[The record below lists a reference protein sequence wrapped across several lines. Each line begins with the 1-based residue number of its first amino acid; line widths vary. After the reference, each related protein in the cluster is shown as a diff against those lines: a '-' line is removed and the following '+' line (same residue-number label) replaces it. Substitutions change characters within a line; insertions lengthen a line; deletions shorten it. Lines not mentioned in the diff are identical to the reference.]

1 MHPSPLGIPARTAP
15 QPVGRPGSV
24 FCALATASREGRWS
38 WALADEHGAVRS
50 GVTANGCDGTAA
62 VLDALGALLTTGGD
76 TVTPADD
83 TSAAQGGTAQGRTA
97 VGRAPGVTYLL
108 LSKDPSLLQALHEL
122 AACLP
127 SLVPASVRSMVGGRH
142 LISAAERAAEQA
154 LDEVGIG
161 WPPIQAATD
170 GSFSRHAQ
178 QGGWGWITSGG
189 DFGFGRVTCREPVH
203 AELCALRA
211 LLTAIPAAQPVTVHC
226 DSRAAIR
233 LVHDLRPL
241 RGEGPWRDPS
251 ARTGHARVALH
262 GIRDLLAQ
270 RPGPVQLRWV
280 RGHSGHPL
288 NEGADRLA
296 LHARRSQ
303 TAGLSAGTA
312 ADIARC
318 IAEETRMAWVAS
330 A

>member
-24 FCALATASREGRWS
+24 FCALATAFREGRWA
-38 WALADEHGAVRS
+38 WALTDEHGAVRS
-50 GVTANGCDGTAA
+50 GVTANGGDGTAA
-62 VLDALGALLTTGGD
+62 VLDALGALLATGGD
-76 TVTPADD
+76 AVPAVDRTPA
-83 TSAAQGGTAQGRTA
+83 AQSGTA

-108 LSKDPSLLQALHEL
+108 LSKDPSLLQALNQL

-127 SLVPASVRSMVGGRH
+127 SLVPASARSMVGGRH
-142 LISAAERAAEQA
+142 LINAAERAAEHA

-178 QGGWGWITSGG
+178 QGGWGWVTSGG
-189 DFGFGRVTCREPVH
+189 DFGFGRVSCREPVH

-211 LLTAIPAAQPVTVHC
+211 LLAAIPAAQPVTVHC

-241 RGEGPWRDPS
+241 RGEGAWRDPS

-262 GIRDLLAQ
+262 AIRDLLAQ

-296 LHARRSQ
+296 LHARRSR
-303 TAGLSAGTA
+303 TAGLPAGTA
-312 ADIARC
+312 ADIARG